1 MRRGVLLVGLVAC
14 LTLPAAAQKA
24 PIPEGT
30 VSEGRLAFDGRA
42 SVGNFTGVTTT
53 MTGVMTGAADLALV
67 SGWVAAPVTSL
78 QTGNARRD
86 RDLNKSMESE
96 RYPELRFEL
105 TRVEPDTGA
114 LDSLPALL
122 HGRLILHGV
131 SREVALPATLS
142 LDHQGVRV
150 RSDFPVNL
158 KDFEI
163 GGLSKM
169 LGLLKMDEH
178 IVVHVDLRFTYLTG

>member
-1 MRRGVLLVGLVAC
+1 MTGGVVLAGLVTC
-14 LTLPAAAQKA
+14 LALPAAAQQL
-24 PIPEGT
+24 PIPGGT
-30 VSEGRLAFDGRA
+30 ITEGRLAFDGRA
-42 SVGNFTGVTTT
+42 TVGDFTGVTTT
-53 MTGVMTGAADLALV
+53 VTGAMTGAAALALV
-67 SGWVAAPVTSL
+67 SGWVAAPVASL
-78 QTGNARRD
+78 QTGKARRD

-105 TRVEPDTGA
+105 TQVEPGA
-114 LDSLPALL
+114 GTPDSLPALL

-142 LDHQGVRV
+142 LDDQGVRV

-158 KDFEI
+158 KDFEV

-178 IVVHVDLRFTYLTG
+178 IVVHVDLRFTYPAR

>member
-1 MRRGVLLVGLVAC
+1 VA
-14 LTLPAAAQKA
+14 
-24 PIPEGT
+24 
-30 VSEGRLAFDGRA
+30 
-42 SVGNFTGVTTT
+42 
-53 MTGVMTGAADLALV
+53 
-67 SGWVAAPVTSL
+67 SL
-78 QTGNARRD
+78 QTGKARRD

-105 TRVEPDTGA
+105 TQVEPGA
-114 LDSLPALL
+114 GAADSLPALL

-142 LDHQGVRV
+142 LDDQGVRV

-163 GGLSKM
+163 RGLSKM

-178 IVVHVDLRFTYLTG
+178 ILVHVDLRFTYPAR